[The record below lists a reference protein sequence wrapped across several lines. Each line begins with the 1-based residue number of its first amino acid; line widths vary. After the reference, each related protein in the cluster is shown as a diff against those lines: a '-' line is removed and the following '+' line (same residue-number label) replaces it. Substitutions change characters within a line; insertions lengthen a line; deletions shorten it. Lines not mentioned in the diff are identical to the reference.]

1 MNRRAFVGSLTA
13 TAAGLALAS
22 TATMTGCSALDD
34 LESYVPIALAAF
46 DGIVALI
53 NPVAGSAL
61 EIAIKALDVAWTAVS
76 TAIANYQH
84 DTTDPKNTLL
94 EKIIA
99 ALNSLTPALDQFLS
113 TFLGGLPAGI
123 QSAVEAGVNLLIATL
138 TSIANRLAPGL
149 TSVAIN
155 RKAQA
160 VVPPMNKSQFLTAYN
175 AIPGL
180 PRKLK

>member
-1 MNRRAFVGSLTA
+1 MNRRAFVGTLTA
-13 TAAGLALAS
+13 SAAGLALAS
-22 TATMTGCSALDD
+22 TATLSGCSALDD
-34 LESYVPIALAAF
+34 LETYVPIGLAAF
-46 DGIVALI
+46 DGIITLI

-61 EIAIKALDVAWTAVS
+61 DLAVKALDIAWTAVS

-99 ALNSLTPALDQFLS
+99 ALNSLVPALDQFLQ
-113 TFLGGLPAGI
+113 TFLGGLPTGI
-123 QSAVEAGVNLLIATL
+123 QNAVEAGINLLIATL
-138 TSIANRLAPGL
+138 TSIAGRLGGGPATL
-149 TSVAIN
+149 SA
-155 RKAQA
+155 KAKLIT
-160 VVPPMNKSQFLTAYN
+160 PPANKSQFLAAYN

>member
-1 MNRRAFVGSLTA
+1 MNRRKFVGSLTA
-13 TAAGLALAS
+13 VAAGAAMAGSVSLS
-22 TATMTGCSALDD
+22 GCSALDD
-34 LESYVPIALAAF
+34 LETYVPIALAAF
-46 DGIVALI
+46 DGVISLI

-61 EIAIKALDVAWTAVS
+61 EIAVKALDVIWTAVS

-123 QSAVEAGVNLLIATL
+123 QNAVEAGINLLIATL
-138 TSIANRLAPGL
+138 TSIAGRLGGSSAHLSAKAAAIAAP
-149 TSVAIN
+149 
-155 RKAQA
+155 Q
-160 VVPPMNKSQFLTAYN
+160 NKKQFITAYN

-180 PRKLK
+180 PRKIK